1 MFDNLKRC
9 HIDTICLMIVFAIGT
24 YIVHR
29 KLQEDY
35 KNFKSAGDAEL
46 HSEF

>member
-1 MFDNLKRC
+1 MFEINKLRRC
-9 HIDTICLMIVFAIGT
+9 HIDTICLAVVFAVGT

-35 KNFKSAGDAEL
+35 KTFNKNYAYL
-46 HSEF
+46 KR